1 MRVLFFTGKGGV
13 GKSTISAATAW
24 QLSQS
29 ARVLIVSLDPAH
41 NLGDVFGVTLNHRRH
56 RYSERLVLQEVD
68 VARRSR
74 AYLQREVDVLNDTYR
89 YMQAINI
96 QHYFSLLKY
105 SPGVEEYT
113 LITSVEET
121 LHDAEGF
128 DYVLFDTP
136 PTGLT
141 LRLLALPHITLTWL
155 ERLVSLRR
163 LILDRRH
170 TIGKIRGRPG
180 AEGAPTAGANGGE
193 QRLAYDESEDRVL
206 TRLLGLQRRYEALI
220 ALLSGSDS
228 GVVLVFNP
236 DLLSS
241 RESARLIE
249 GLRDIKMPLRL
260 LVDNKVQPHTEAL
273 ARRVEAELLA
283 SAGDVPVE
291 RVQLSDALVQGGEG
305 PLFQIPE
312 QITSQLWS

>member
-1 MRVLFFTGKGGV
+1 MRILFFTGKGGV
-13 GKSTISAATAW
+13 GKSTISAAAAW

-56 RYSERLVLQEVD
+56 RYTDRLLLQEVD

-96 QHYFSLLKY
+96 ERYFSLLKY

-121 LHDAEGF
+121 LRDAEDF
-128 DYVLFDTP
+128 DYVIFDTP

-141 LRLLALPHITLTWL
+141 LRLLALPHITLNWL
-155 ERLVSLRR
+155 ERLISLRR
-163 LILDRRH
+163 LILDKRY
-170 TIGKIRGRPG
+170 TIGKIRGQAARQ
-180 AEGAPTAGANGGE
+180 GGE
-193 QRLAYDESEDRVL
+193 TRLAYDESEDRVL
-206 TRLLGLQRRYEALI
+206 TRLLGLRGRYETLI
-220 ALLSGSDS
+220 ARLGGPDS

-241 RESARLIE
+241 RESERLIE
-249 GLRDIKMPLRL
+249 GLRVLQMPLRL
-260 LVDNKVQPHTEAL
+260 LVDNKIQPHTEAL
-273 ARRVEAELLA
+273 ARRVEAGLVA
-283 SAGDVPVE
+283 NAGAVPME
-291 RVQLSDALVQGGEG
+291 RVRLSAALLQGGEV